1 MLSSAKKDKPVLKKK
16 LFTRDEPIFI
26 KCTVSNKDVMM
37 IYGAEDS
44 PDAEDCSRIDDEL
57 YTEEVEHA
65 GMGTFNITMAY
76 KGDDTIV
83 ECNGLVIDEWDDA
96 NFDDGADLAAL
107 AYDYDINAYES
118 FYALQKWKMFVPK
131 KHSYDLYRCCIYIDR
146 LFINPEYRRMGI
158 ATFIFNNIQEI
169 FFRKYRMMIAY
180 ACIMIASEDSE
191 DAPSSEMREIM
202 ADALENAGFVNI
214 PSDDNPDIYAKDFS
228 PQSHEEERKQWKKRE
243 RKNKKRKKILH
254 NTKPV

>member
-1 MLSSAKKDKPVLKKK
+1 
-16 LFTRDEPIFI
+16 
-26 KCTVSNKDVMM
+26 
-37 IYGAEDS
+37 
-44 PDAEDCSRIDDEL
+44 
-57 YTEEVEHA
+57 
-65 GMGTFNITMAY
+65 
-76 KGDDTIV
+76 
-83 ECNGLVIDEWDDA
+83 
-96 NFDDGADLAAL
+96 
-107 AYDYDINAYES
+107 
-118 FYALQKWKMFVPK
+118 
-131 KHSYDLYRCCIYIDR
+131 
-146 LFINPEYRRMGI
+146 
-158 ATFIFNNIQEI
+158 
-169 FFRKYRMMIAY
+169 MMIAY